1 MDSCACWP
9 VHVAKPRMISCR
21 AASVMLAMKPAHAS
35 DAQVVFVRGIWAPSS
50 VLPHEDSSSLI
61 FERAPPHVESGTSR
75 RRLWPSSMT
84 SEAGEALQASEQAIM
99 LTIIARPDDAR
110 RLRKQGRGAAVTGWV
125 CRVSYRRGFKSAE
138 GALVQGT
145 GLGLAACGWKLP
157 WSVEHAP
164 PPIESAR
171 PRAWF
176 FTVLTSTLVIKSI
189 STSKTNTFA
198 RRVR

>member
-1 MDSCACWP
+1 MSSLKAYVLGLLCL
-9 VHVAKPRMISCR
+9 
-21 AASVMLAMKPAHAS
+21 LAGARGQATHDLLQGRVGHAS
-35 DAQVVFVRGIWAPSS
+35 DEARARIRRAGGVREGDLAPSS

-145 GLGLAACGWKLP
+145 GLGLGSLWLEAPVVRGACP
-157 WSVEHAP
+157 TSDRERP
-164 PPIESAR
+164 TAR
-171 PRAWF
+171 V
-176 FTVLTSTLVIKSI
+176 VLHSTYKYS
-189 STSKTNTFA
+189 SN
-198 RRVR
+198 